1 MSQLAIEII
10 FQVCGGLGI
19 FLLGM
24 KNMSEGMQ
32 AVAGERLRKLIG
44 AVTNNRLM
52 ASGVGTLVTCIIQSS
67 SVTTVMVVGMV
78 NASIMT
84 LTQAIGVI
92 LGANIGTTITGWIL
106 VFKIGKYGLPLLGI
120 SAFFYLF
127 SKKDGIRFFSLFLM
141 GLGMV
146 FFGLEL
152 MSQGFSPIKD
162 LPGFVEWFHRF
173 RPDTYLGVWKCVLV
187 GAALTAVVQSSSA
200 TLGITIALALTGMID
215 YRTAGA
221 LILGENIG
229 TTITAVLASLGAFTN
244 ARRAAYAH
252 VLFNVIG
259 VCWITLLF
267 VPYTNLIAAII
278 TKTQICD
285 VPAIIVEAETES
297 QVRAYAEKCKI
308 LSESIYIVN
317 AEGQSVNTKGEIL
330 DMAQPHVMG
339 TEFIQLVEKNQLAD
353 LTMYDAAGSSHPF
366 TTPAI
371 AFTHTGFNIVNTL
384 LFLPFVGLMA
394 RFLTWLVPDKI
405 AEKPRLT
412 YLNVRMLDTPA
423 IALEQSYKELLKM
436 GRDADDMLRSFKRML
451 SNDDPD
457 RQTAELLFRKE
468 DELDVVQKEIVE
480 FIGDMMEG
488 NITHEVMQEASGHLR
503 MADELE
509 SISDY
514 VQSLLK
520 LRLKMRDTGLKFS
533 EGGLNDMLLLHVKV
547 AEYVHLLNEGLI
559 REDSTPGYFSEMRT
573 KGLAVTNL
581 MKECRE
587 RHLGRVSDGT
597 TSALMSLIYTDML
610 TAYRRIKDHAF
621 NIAEVLVGEK

>member
-1 MSQLAIEII
+1 MNHLALEII
-10 FQVCGGLGI
+10 FEVCGGLGI

-106 VFKIGKYGLPLLGI
+106 VVKIGKYGLPLLGI

-127 SKKDGIRFFSLFLM
+127 SKKDNIRFFAMFLM

-152 MSQGFSPIKD
+152 MKEGFAPIQE
-162 LPGFVEWFHRF
+162 LSGFVEWFHRF
-173 RPDTYLGVWKCVLV
+173 RPDTYLGVLKCVLV

-200 TLGITIALALTGMID
+200 TLGITMALALTGMID
-215 YRTAGA
+215 YRTAAA

-229 TTITAVLASLGAFTN
+229 TTITAFLASLGAFTN

-252 VLFNVIG
+252 VMFNVIG
-259 VCWITLLF
+259 VFWITLLF
-267 VPYTNLIAAII
+267 VPYTTLVSRVITHTEMRNIPPIVVAADAA
-278 TKTQICD
+278 TQ
-285 VPAIIVEAETES
+285 V
-297 QVRAYAEKCKI
+297 QAYAEKYKI
-308 LSESIYIVN
+308 PLTSIYTAN
-317 AEGQSVNTKGEIL
+317 AAGQNINSAGEVLDDDTPHILGSDFVQSIKEGQLTDMPVYTK
-330 DMAQPHVMG
+330 
-339 TEFIQLVEKNQLAD
+339 TEA
-353 LTMYDAAGSSHPF
+353 TYPF
-366 TTPAI
+366 TSPAI
-371 AFTHTGFNIVNTL
+371 AFTHSGFNIINTL
-384 LFLPFVGLMA
+384 LFLPFIGFMA
-394 RFLTWLVPDKI
+394 RFLVWLVPDKR

-423 IALEQSYKELLKM
+423 IAIQQSYKELIKM
-436 GRDADDMLRSFKRML
+436 GHDADDMLRSFKRML
-451 SNDDPD
+451 SNEEPD
-457 RQTAELLFRKE
+457 RQTAEQLFEKE
-468 DELDVVQKEIVE
+468 NELDVIQKEIVE
-480 FIGDMMEG
+480 FIGDMMAG
-488 NITHEVMQEASGHLR
+488 NITHETMQEASGHLR
-503 MADELE
+503 IADELE

-520 LRLKMRDTGLKFS
+520 LRLKMRNTNLQFS
-533 EGGLNDMLLLHVKV
+533 EGGLKDLIGLHEKV
-547 AEYVHLLNEGLI
+547 AEYLHLLNEGLV
-559 REDSTPGYFSEMRT
+559 REDATPEYFSAMKA
-573 KGLAVTNL
+573 KGLAVTNV

-587 RHLGRVSDGT
+587 RHLTRVGDGT
-597 TSALMSLIYTDML
+597 VSALMSLIYTDML

-621 NIAEVLVGEK
+621 NIAEVLAGEK